1 MLLVCPL
8 AAWSLSIWPCGILI
22 VFADWYSVALPPG
35 GSLLSYPFHKLPEG
49 LGTLE
54 RLMKL
59 MVLSDR
65 RRDQAWQAANPDRVQ
80 KLISYT
86 LARAV
91 PEHSTDDYK
100 MGARRQLEARAGH
113 NVINRLQEIN
123 LKTLICAG
131 QYD

>member
-1 MLLVCPL
+1 
-8 AAWSLSIWPCGILI
+8 
-22 VFADWYSVALPPG
+22 
-35 GSLLSYPFHKLPEG
+35 
-49 LGTLE
+49 
-54 RLMKL
+54 MKL

-65 RRDQAWQAANPDRVQ
+65 CRDQVWQAANPDRVQ

-113 NVINRLQEIN
+113 DVINRLQEIN
-123 LKTLICAG
+123 LPTLICAG
-131 QYD
+131 RYDGIAPLENQTTLRDGIRDARLNWYEGGHLFLLQDKQAWQDIVGFLS